1 MKSGL
6 PLILSVLFLAAGL
19 GVIIGYCHGSA
30 NFNAAYPFAGS
41 MLHIDMSTSG
51 PGVLGGLLCTA
62 IGVLLLLWAFIT
74 AVVGQIARWI
84 GSNDDRPTERLLE

>member
-19 GVIIGYCHGSA
+19 GVLIGYCHGSA
-30 NFNAAYPFAGS
+30 SFNAAYPFSGS

-62 IGVLLLLWAFIT
+62 IGVLLLLWAFFAALVGI
-74 AVVGQIARWI
+74 VVRWI
-84 GSNDDRPTERLLE
+84 GSEDDRPTERLLE